1 MKKFLKFLEYFLR
14 ILLIV
19 GFLLIYSS
27 HYIDNKGIKNRLS
40 FIEHLQEYSLNY
52 QRDLYKQIANAI
64 IREKEIDTNFNNYK
78 NITTETIEILNKEI
92 ATLKD
97 YTDIKFIN
105 KEISDSLE
113 EYLKKEV
120 EYNIL
125 RYTVFIENDSDMV
138 TGSGITI
145 KYKNNF
151 YILSAG
157 HLISTLQDKVFLSEN
172 GERICE
178 LEIIKVDHKLD
189 LLLMRPKDSDII
201 PLVYSTLA
209 LEEYPKSEKV
219 FVCGNPAGIE
229 DILSEGRIVEYKG
242 HVMYIQDS
250 CWFGSSGGGVFN
262 QQGELIGI
270 ISFLSIVDSN
280 PFGMNKNVQPLFVI
294 DGIVR
299 LEAIYSFL
307 EGA

>member
-1 MKKFLKFLEYFLR
+1 LKKFLKFLEYFLR

-64 IREKEIDTNFNNYK
+64 IRE
-78 NITTETIEILNKEI
+78 
-92 ATLKD
+92 
-97 YTDIKFIN
+97 
-105 KEISDSLE
+105 
-113 EYLKKEV
+113 KEV